1 MQDIRVEEIKLLA
14 KLKLL
19 IGGAFSVII
28 LSVPTMLPVVVFA
41 ATTMMTDEPI
51 TASKAFTVIT
61 LFNILRFPLA
71 FLPFSAVQWVYVAS
85 GTVV

>member
-19 IGGAFSVII
+19 IGGTYSLMFV
-28 LSVPTMLPVVVFA
+28 VPNMLPVVVFA